1 MLEARAVSYGYR
13 GVASEED
20 RVVVRGASVVVEPG
34 RVLALVGPNGAGK
47 STLAR
52 ILCGSLAAS
61 SGCVRLDGHDVLPDE
76 LCGAVGFVRQ
86 DPESQIV
93 APDVFD
99 EVAFGPCNLGLP
111 VSDIRARVSEALH
124 VVGLDGFGDRAV
136 STLSGG
142 ELQRV
147 ALAGVLAMRPRYL
160 VLDEATSQLDP
171 TSRQQVR
178 GIVRSLAG
186 RGVGVLFVTHD
197 LEDLCAADKV
207 AVMAGGSVEW
217 TGDLWA
223 LLALGEA
230 DAVSCAVGEETTG
243 EVASG
248 EGAHG
253 ASSLSGERAVAAHV
267 TSTSDE
273 GSAGTRVSSSAA
285 AVVAS
290 SLVSG
295 SSLGRMLGA
304 LARVGFTARP
314 GAEPDVADMARTL
327 RTRGGVEASQ
337 TFAHAAAASD
347 SEGARTLRT
356 RGGVEASQ
364 TFACGVTGVHDPGK
378 PRTHQT
384 CDEAESAHA
393 HDAAGV
399 SRNGSPHASAGALEL
414 RDVVVRYGERPALD
428 GLSLACAPGRITLVA
443 GRSGAGKST
452 AARVAA
458 GLVPP
463 DAGVAMIG
471 GEPPHPGSVGLCLQR
486 PENQLFCD
494 TVLEDVAFGPRNLG
508 ANDETARRRAI
519 EALGSL
525 GVDEALWGR
534 SPFALS
540 GGQRRR
546 VALAGVVA
554 LDPAAFVLDEPTA
567 GLDAEGR
574 AFLHRVV
581 CELAS
586 LGKPVA
592 VVSHDVGE
600 WLEVADDV
608 ALVSAGRLVWQGAAV
623 RLVEDPAPL
632 GRAGLDVPLWVRL
645 RARLVER
652 ATTHPAAHPAAS
664 TPADPPVHSTARLAS
679 SAGSPADS
687 VALPTAPSSA
697 GSATYPDAN
706 PTAQTAT
713 DSDEDPVARP
723 NTGEV
728 SS

>member
-1 MLEARAVSYGYR
+1 MLEARAVSYSYR
-13 GVASEED
+13 GVAPEED
-20 RVVVRGASVVVEPG
+20 RVVVRGASAVVEPG

-61 SGCVRLDGHDVLPDE
+61 SGCVRLDGRDVLPDE

-99 EVAFGPCNLGLP
+99 EVAFGPCNLGLSE
-111 VSDIRARVSEALH
+111 SDIRARVSEALH
-124 VVGLDGFGDRAV
+124 VVGLDGFGNRTV

-160 VLDEATSQLDP
+160 VLDEVTSQLDP
-171 TSRQQVR
+171 TSRRQVR
-178 GIVRSLAG
+178 GIVRSLAD

-197 LEDLCAADKV
+197 LEDLCAADEV
-207 AVMAGGSVEW
+207 AVMADGSVEW

-223 LLALGEA
+223 LLALGDM
-230 DAVSCAVGEETTG
+230 DAVSCVVGEESTG
-243 EVASG
+243 EVAPGEGACGASCSPDERVAAAHATSTSG
-248 EGAHG
+248 EGSDRTRAVG
-253 ASSLSGERAVAAHV
+253 ISGEEPAGARV
-267 TSTSDE
+267 TPMSDE
-273 GSAGTRVSSSAA
+273 GPAGMRVSSSVA

-295 SSLGRMLGA
+295 SNLGRMLGA
-304 LARVGFTARP
+304 LARSGFTARP
-314 GAEPDVADMARTL
+314 NAEPDVADMARTL
-327 RTRGGVEASQ
+327 RTRGDVEPSQLFAYGVTS
-337 TFAHAAAASD
+337 AHD
-347 SEGARTLRT
+347 SGKMRTLRT
-356 RGGVEASQ
+356 Y
-364 TFACGVTGVHDPGK
+364 C
-378 PRTHQT
+378 
-384 CDEAESAHA
+384 EAEVAHA
-393 HDAAGV
+393 RDAAGV
-399 SRNGSPHASAGALEL
+399 SRGGSPRASSGALEL
-414 RDVVVRYGERPALD
+414 RDVVVRYGDRPALD

-463 DAGVAMIG
+463 DAGLAMIG
-471 GEPPHPGSVGLCLQR
+471 GKPPHPGSVGLCLQR

-508 ANDETARRRAI
+508 AHDEVARRRAI
-519 EALGSL
+519 EALGRL
-525 GVDEALWGR
+525 GVDEALWGG

-581 CELAS
+581 RELAN

-600 WLEVADDV
+600 WLEVVDDV
-608 ALVSAGRLVWQGAAV
+608 ALVSTGKLAWQGAAV
-623 RLVEDPAPL
+623 RLVADPAPL

-645 RARLVER
+645 RARL
-652 ATTHPAAHPAAS
+652 TAHPAE
-664 TPADPPVHSTARLAS
+664 PAFAGAEAHAAVPSPAQPAAS
-679 SAGSPADS
+679 SADCSDGGSPAMP
-687 VALPTAPSSA
+687 VTCEAEGQAALQAEGRAIVQAECPPTGQS
-697 GSATYPDAN
+697 
-706 PTAQTAT
+706 
-713 DSDEDPVARP
+713 
-723 NTGEV
+723 TGEV
-728 SS
+728 LS